1 MIPELKFGLIVQLT
15 NGNPMSF
22 VIPAAITLLPVLEDT
37 FTRYAL
43 PPPRPNNITKFEG
56 VYLASQLLGLAK
68 ANLTV
73 KVVDTP
79 SSSILQIITT
89 LSVGGGIGSEGAA
102 INATWVG
109 ANTFRLHTTQPA
121 PCLDVQ
127 SGPNDLFIYFQT
139 NSWTGDIYS
148 LTMPGNYL
156 SFSCLYFYEG

>member
-22 VIPAAITLLPVLEDT
+22 IVPAAITLLPVLEDT

-56 VYLASQLLGLAK
+56 VYLASQLLGLTK

-79 SSSILQIITT
+79 NSSILQIIPY
-89 LSVGGGIGSEGAA
+89 LSVGGGSGSGAA

-148 LTMPGNYL
+148 LTMPGNCL
-156 SFSCLYFYEG
+156 SFSYRYFYGG